1 MSLNYCVFTH
11 RFLYFFCVRILHA
24 KNRRRGWAWYTEWFY
39 RCLRKS
45 RKIAMILSFTWL
57 LPWVNH
63 GKILCDFCYDL
74 IMGGFY
80 IRYKVFPVF
89 ILILLLYMGRLFLR
103 KVHASSYVKSSHAIL
118 TRDKHNNMIG
128 HNRWFCYSSIMLVKI
143 WCSQPST

>member
-1 MSLNYCVFTH
+1 MSLNCVFTH
-11 RFLYFFCVRILHA
+11 RFLYFFACEYYTRKIE
-24 KNRRRGWAWYTEWFY
+24 GGGEPGTEWFY

-128 HNRWFCYSSIMLVKI
+128 HNRWFCYSSIILVKI